1 MRTCAFT
8 GHRPQNLPWQFNET
22 DSNCLKLKEIL
33 IAQINKLATNGVTD
47 SACVQ
52 LCFHIAAR
60 QIETLCPLY
69 PGCIYKRI
77 LIHRCLFS
85 PDFQH
90 RRLPGLMF
98 WQSSAPCRYAAAL
111 NVSLL

>member
-69 PGCIYKRI
+69 PSCIYRLKLTCR
-77 LIHRCLFS
+77 RLFS
-85 PDFQH
+85 LDFQH
-90 RRLPGLMF
+90 KSF
-98 WQSSAPCRYAAAL
+98 
-111 NVSLL
+111 